1 MEFATKI
8 QSLYFYIKQS
18 IFSSNTE
25 PTGMR
30 IVGCAKFEVTLSMFL
45 TKLERDIY
53 TVCTYILHMV
63 SKVLYTHMADEH

>member
-1 MEFATKI
+1 
-8 QSLYFYIKQS
+8 
-18 IFSSNTE
+18 
-25 PTGMR
+25 MR

-63 SKVLYTHMADEH
+63 SKVLYTHMADEQYKKP